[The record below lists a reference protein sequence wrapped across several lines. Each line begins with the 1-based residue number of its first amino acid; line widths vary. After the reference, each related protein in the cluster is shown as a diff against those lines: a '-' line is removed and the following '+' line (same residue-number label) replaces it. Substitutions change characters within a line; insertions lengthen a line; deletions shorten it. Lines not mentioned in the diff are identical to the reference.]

1 MSHKEQLKKLIASA
15 IVASIILGG
24 LAGGVVSTV
33 LWSLSNVR
41 PVLPLAPTQ
50 PSNGG
55 QTSILEEE
63 TRLEKD
69 TVTVVKEALPAV
81 VSIIATQEL
90 QLLPQ
95 SSFFDD
101 FFFQFPFE
109 MSPFPQRQQQEAPQ
123 TERRQVSSG
132 SGFIVR
138 DEGLIVTNRHVV
150 LNEEAEYSVVLSSG
164 ETYDAKVI
172 DRDSIQD
179 LAIVQIIQKD
189 GEKKTFSTLPLGDS
203 NEVVIG
209 QTVIAI
215 GNTLGEFRN
224 TVTRGIVSGINRTL
238 TAGGIGIQSE
248 LIEGAIQTDAAI
260 SSGNSGGPL
269 LNLKGEVIGVNTAV
283 SQEGENIGFA
293 LPISQVTMII
303 ESIEKYGE
311 IVRPF
316 LGVRYILLNEDIAK
330 KNTMDISEGALI
342 IRGEAQDDFAVIRGS
357 PADKAGLREND
368 IIIEVDGKKVDA
380 EHSLQ
385 RLLAGYN
392 VGDRVKLK
400 VYRGGEIMEKDIT
413 LENRED

>member
-172 DRDSIQD
+172 DSDSIQD

-342 IRGEAQDDFAVIRGS
+342 ISGEAQDDFAVIRGS

-413 LENRED
+413 